1 MVNKVKKSNT
11 RFQFAIALF
20 LLAIATPF
28 LISIASSNSE
38 QYWAISQPIP
48 SGSEITSEDIKKVKI
63 EMERNE
69 DRYLTTET
77 NLLGLVVKRS
87 FLAGELVDVRYL
99 SNTAQSTLEEVS
111 IAIISSD
118 IPMTTKA
125 GDLVSIFLVPVTQN
139 GVPDSL
145 PVRILSGVFLSELDR
160 KSSNFGNTI
169 SITLS
174 LDQEFVPKL
183 LAASV
188 QGRLV
193 VVGKD
198 G

>member
-1 MVNKVKKSNT
+1 M
-11 RFQFAIALF
+11 
-20 LLAIATPF
+20 
-28 LISIASSNSE
+28 
-38 QYWAISQPIP
+38 
-48 SGSEITSEDIKKVKI
+48 
-63 EMERNE
+63 
-69 DRYLTTET
+69 
-77 NLLGLVVKRS
+77 VVKRS

-145 PVRILSGVFLSELDR
+145 PARILSGVFLSELDR

-188 QGRLV
+188 KGRLV